1 MKKKI
6 KVAAA
11 IIENFN
17 NEILCTLRPSN
28 KHLGNQWE
36 FPGGKIEV
44 GETIIQALKREV
56 EEELNLEIE
65 CDEIFYESEVEYE
78 EFIVE
83 IFFVKCRIKR
93 GILKLNEHSAYLWLK
108 RNALKSLVWVEGDIP
123 VISKLLN
130 S

>member
-11 IIENFN
+11 IIENRKK
-17 NEILCTLRPSN
+17 EILCTLRPSS

-44 GETIIQALKREV
+44 GETIIQALKREI

-65 CDEIFYESEVEYE
+65 CDEIFYESEIEYE
-78 EFIVE
+78 EFIIE
-83 IFFVKCRIKR
+83 IFFVKSRIKKGR
-93 GILKLNEHSAYLWLK
+93 LRLNEHSAYLWLK
-108 RNALKSLVWVEGDIP
+108 RNALKSLIWVEGDIP
-123 VISKLLN
+123 VVLKLSN
-130 S
+130 